1 MFTDPTFRKQLKQ
14 AQVGDNVGLL
24 LADVNKEDIQRGEV
38 LLGSG
43 SEFGWRS

>member
-1 MFTDPTFRKQLKQ
+1 MSKRTDADLISD
-14 AQVGDNVGLL
+14 AGDNVGLL